1 MHRFLLHNDDVR
13 DAGDLIVSPGQLG
26 LLNGWGVFS
35 TLRVYSGVMF
45 QWERHW
51 ARMRRDAIRLRVPF
65 PDDPAWLEQR
75 LHRLIEA
82 NQAWNATLRVVIVRN
97 RGGAS
102 LKMWEGPA
110 TSREFDAI
118 AFTADVN
125 PWSSQGVRLGLVP
138 NARYAA
144 NEFAG
149 AKILSWSQN
158 LTWFER
164 AHEQGFDEVVL
175 LNERGKVAECTSA
188 NVFAV
193 NLDDQGNARVWTPP
207 LSSGCLPG
215 VTRAVLLEELPDAP
229 DARAARIQV
238 AEKTLMPADLE
249 AADEV
254 FITSTTRELLP
265 VASVDGLNLGL
276 QRRQSPGEVRLALQ
290 TAFTEHVRAYVA
302 TRLAVPVGRS

>member
-1 MHRFLLHNDDVR
+1 MHRFLLHNDEVR

-35 TLRVYSGVMF
+35 TLRVYSGVLF
-45 QWERHW
+45 QWDRHW
-51 ARMRRDAIRLRVPF
+51 ARMRRDAVRLRVPF
-65 PDDPAWLEQR
+65 PEDPAWLEQR

-97 RGGAS
+97 RGGAW

-110 TSREFDAI
+110 ASRGFDAI

-125 PWSSQGVRLGLVP
+125 PWSSEGVRLGLVP
-138 NARYAA
+138 NARHAA

-149 AKILSWSQN
+149 AKVLSWSQN

-164 AHEQGFDEVVL
+164 AHEQGFDEVAL
-175 LNERGKVAECTSA
+175 LNERGEVAECTSA
-188 NVFAV
+188 NIFAV
-193 NLDDQGNARVWTPP
+193 NIDDQGNANVWTPP

-215 VTRAVLLEELPDAP
+215 VTRAVLLEEPDVRVAGV
-229 DARAARIQV
+229 QV

-265 VASVDGLNLGL
+265 VASIDVLNLGSK
-276 QRRQSPGEVRLALQ
+276 RRESSCEVRLALQ
-290 TAFTEHVRAYVA
+290 TAFTEYVRAYVA
-302 TRLAVPVGRS
+302 AGLAVPAGS